1 MMDGWGWGGWFLGSL
16 MMIAVWAVIIW
27 AFLTYVRGAE
37 RRPPAGDAEDVLAR
51 RLAAGEIDEAE
62 YRRTLETVR
71 SAR

>member
-16 MMIAVWAVIIW
+16 MIGFWAVIVW
-27 AFLTYVRGAE
+27 VFLPYVRGAE

-51 RLAAGEIDEAE
+51 RLAAGDIDEAE
-62 YRRTLETVR
+62 YRRTLETLR